1 MGRFSEGPDLTLI
14 VEDEEVP
21 IYVAA
26 EEGAKLILDGIA
38 PETPNQ
44 FRVDPFGY
52 ESIDPR
58 VSTPV
63 RFEDWAEGCGF
74 EEGRDAFSRETPL
87 RVRRYN
93 YTQGVDLSWPG
104 RGLKSP
110 ARQVP
115 GGVDA
120 APTKFFYSTTLGV
133 FALATTSIWEWNST
147 TWTERDDAASDGAN
161 YTDITEL
168 DAVLYAARGSSRDY
182 KYSTN
187 GTSWTA
193 FTDADLNY
201 DHFAVRSGESNQG
214 ILWGIQS
221 SGLIRNTPDGQ
232 NSGTSWTLADAVG
245 HTSEAVTG
253 LLEGDDG
260 NLYVFKREGIYRYT
274 GTVTEDVW
282 KSKYLSTENG
292 KKAYRHSDGRFYA
305 PYGNGLLQFDPL
317 VEGTTLVHVF
327 PGQRRVG
334 KAEITGNVTA
344 IGGDEQWLYIAV
356 KNGAGNTYILK
367 GLPDLDIWH
376 TFLYLG
382 ANDCNALLVV
392 PEGTVHAS
400 NPVLL
405 MGVGASA
412 QHVVLPRPGYDPE
425 TDSNY
430 AFDTTDGF
438 VIGPWLD
445 YGAQSYEKFLNA
457 GRTVMRNATS
467 SLTIVLSYDSDDG
480 GSFTDLLTSTSA
492 GRTEKVITSDV
503 SFNRIRYKATLTTGS
518 TDSTPIWLGSV
529 LEATPNPPR
538 LRNWRP
544 RVLMLDEPR
553 QNSGGRSRF
562 SASKTKRL
570 LLKSPTVRCQLRD
583 GAGSTYV
590 VKVLDIGPGPSID
603 TQDGGRHRNIST
615 YDMNIV
621 EVGVVSLGTTE
632 LLIWDLDAWNTGK
645 VYGD

>member
-1 MGRFSEGPDLTLI
+1 MGRFGEGPDLTLI

-21 IYVAA
+21 IYVAT
-26 EEGAKLILDGIA
+26 EEGAKLVLDGIA
-38 PETPNQ
+38 PEMPNQ

-63 RFEDWAEGCGF
+63 SFEDWAEGCGF

-93 YTQGVDLSWPG
+93 YTQGIDLSWPG
-104 RGLKSP
+104 RGIKS
-110 ARQVP
+110 AKRQVP
-115 GGVDA
+115 GGLDA
-120 APTKFFYSTTLGV
+120 APTKFFYSPTLGV
-133 FALATTSIWEWNST
+133 FALATTSIWEWDST

-168 DAVLYAARGSSRDY
+168 DAILYAARGSSRDY
-182 KYSTN
+182 KYSAN

-201 DHFAVRSGESNQG
+201 DYFAVRSGESNQG
-214 ILWGIQS
+214 ILWGIQA

-245 HTSEAVTG
+245 HTSETVTG

-260 NLYVFKREGIYRYT
+260 NLYAFKREGIYRYT

-334 KAEITGNVTA
+334 NAEITGNVTA

-425 TDSNY
+425 TDTNY
-430 AFDTTDGF
+430 EYDTADGI
-438 VIGPWLD
+438 VVGPWLD
-445 YGAQSYEKFLNA
+445 YGAQSYAKFLNA

-467 SLTIVLSYDSDDG
+467 SLTVVLSYDLDDG

-503 SFNRIRYKATLTTGS
+503 SFHRIRYKVTLTSGTTGS
-518 TDSTPIWLGSV
+518 SPIWLGSV

-553 QNSGGRSRF
+553 QNAGGRSRI

-570 LLKSPTVRCQLRD
+570 LLKAPTVRCQLRD
-583 GAGSTYV
+583 GSGSTYV

-603 TQDGGRHRNIST
+603 TQDGGRNRHVST
-615 YDMNIV
+615 YDMHIV

-632 LLIWDLDAWNTGK
+632 LLIWGLDAWNTGK

>member
-21 IYVAA
+21 IYVAT
-26 EEGAKLILDGIA
+26 EEGARLILDGIA

-63 RFEDWAEGCGF
+63 SFEDWAEGCGF
-74 EEGRDAFSRETPL
+74 EEGRDKFSRETPL

-93 YTQGVDLSWPG
+93 YTRGVDLSWPG
-104 RGLKSP
+104 RGFK
-110 ARQVP
+110 AAIRQAP
-115 GGVDA
+115 GGIDA
-120 APTKFFYSTTLGV
+120 APTKFFYSPSLGV

-147 TWTERDDAASDGAN
+147 TWTERDDASSDAAN

-168 DAVLYAARGSSRDY
+168 DAVLYAARGTSRDY

-201 DHFAVRSGESNQG
+201 DYFATRSGESNQG
-214 ILWGIQS
+214 VLWGIQAD
-221 SGLIRNTPDGQ
+221 GLIRNTVDGQ

-245 HTSEAVTG
+245 HTSETVTG

-274 GTVTEDVW
+274 GTATEDVW

-292 KKAYRHSDGRFYA
+292 KKAYRHSDGRFYV
-305 PYGNGLLQFDPL
+305 PYGSGMLQFDPL

-334 KAEITGNVTA
+334 NAEITGNVTA

-412 QHVVLPRPGYDPE
+412 QHVVLPRPGYDPLS
-425 TDSNY
+425 DDNY
-430 AFDTTDGF
+430 EFDTADG
-438 VIGPWLD
+438 VVVGPWLD
-445 YGAQSYEKFLNA
+445 YGAQTYSKFLNA
-457 GRTVMRNATS
+457 GRTVMRGATAAR
-467 SLTIVLSYDSDDG
+467 TVVLAYDLDDG
-480 GSFTDLLTSTSA
+480 GSFTTLLTSSSN
-492 GRTEKVITSDV
+492 GQTEETITSDV
-503 SFNRIRYKATLTTGS
+503 SFVRIRYQATFTS
-518 TDSTPIWLGSV
+518 NAVTDSPIWLGSV

-538 LRNWRP
+538 FRSWQP

-553 QNSGGRSRF
+553 QNMGGRSRI

-570 LLKSPTVRCQLRD
+570 LLKAPTVRCQLRD

-590 VKVLDIGPGPSID
+590 VKVLDIGPGPVI
-603 TQDGGRHRNIST
+603 TVQDGGRNRQVGSL
-615 YDMNIV
+615 DMSIV

-632 LLIWDLDAWNTGK
+632 ALVYDVGAWNSGK
-645 VYGD
+645 VYS

>member
-1 MGRFSEGPDLTLI
+1 M
-14 VEDEEVP
+14 
-21 IYVAA
+21 
-26 EEGAKLILDGIA
+26 
-38 PETPNQ
+38 
-44 FRVDPFGY
+44 
-52 ESIDPR
+52 
-58 VSTPV
+58 
-63 RFEDWAEGCGF
+63 
-74 EEGRDAFSRETPL
+74 
-87 RVRRYN
+87 
-93 YTQGVDLSWPG
+93 
-104 RGLKSP
+104 
-110 ARQVP
+110 
-115 GGVDA
+115 
-120 APTKFFYSTTLGV
+120 
-133 FALATTSIWEWNST
+133 
-147 TWTERDDAASDGAN
+147 
-161 YTDITEL
+161 TEL
-168 DAVLYAARGSSRDY
+168 DAVLYAARGTSRDY

-201 DHFAVRSGESNQG
+201 DQFAIRSGEANQG
-214 ILWGIQS
+214 VLWGIQAD
-221 SGLIRNTPDGQ
+221 GLIRNTVDGQ

-245 HTSEAVTG
+245 HTSETVTD

-282 KSKYLSTENG
+282 KSKFLSTTNG
-292 KKAYRHSDGRFYA
+292 KNAYRHSDGRFYA

-317 VEGTTLVHVF
+317 VQATGLVHVF
-327 PGQRRVG
+327 PGMRRVG
-334 KAEITGNVTA
+334 NAEITGTVTA

-425 TDSNY
+425 TDDNY
-430 AFDTTDGF
+430 EYDTADGI
-438 VIGPWLD
+438 VVGPWLD
-445 YGAQSYEKFLNA
+445 YGAQSYAKFLNA

-467 SLTIVLSYDSDDG
+467 SLTVVLSYDLDDG

-503 SFNRIRYKATLTTGS
+503 SFHRIRYKVTLTSGTTGS
-518 TDSTPIWLGSV
+518 SPIWLGSV

-553 QNSGGRSRF
+553 QNAGGRSRI

-583 GAGSTYV
+583 GSGSTYV
-590 VKVLDIGPGPSID
+590 VKVLDIGPGPNVDS
-603 TQDGGRHRNIST
+603 QDGGRQRQVST
-615 YDMNIV
+615 YDMSIV
-621 EVGVVSLGTTE
+621 EVGVVSLGTAE
-632 LLIWDLDAWNTGK
+632 LLIWGLDAWNTGK